1 MKKSSWLR
9 LVLST
14 MLLCMAGTG
23 VGMANQKIEKGTKKM
38 TTAYVGCRTTAKR
51 YAHGKGISRYTI
63 DEKGNWKLEG
73 ITKTLDNPA
82 WLVLDQTK
90 KYLYTVHGDAHEVSA
105 FRIKE
110 DGDLEFLDTV
120 DSQGKNPVYGVVT
133 PNNQFLLVA
142 SLQGG
147 AVASLP
153 IRADGSLG
161 EAVSVEHFEGPKAG
175 GISHAHA
182 CVLDRTGKWLLVP
195 TQARGSGYDRVWVL
209 VLDENTGK
217 LTRTSYAEARKY
229 DEPRHLVFSKDNRH
243 VYLVNEKASTLRVFD
258 FDDQKGQLTA
268 RQVVP
273 TLQDTY
279 VGPNMASAIVLSRDG
294 KQVYVSNRIKEG
306 IPPEGEGY
314 AGTFRGQETVVSYT
328 IDPKTGLLGNPQ
340 WTNCEGY
347 TPRFMTLTPEGQ
359 LLVAN
364 MDSDTLQFF
373 APEGKNGQLHFTGK
387 TVKTESPC
395 TVVFR

>member
-1 MKKSSWLR
+1 M
-9 LVLST
+9 
-14 MLLCMAGTG
+14 MY
-23 VGMANQKIEKGTKKM
+23 
-38 TTAYVGCRTTAKR
+38 AYVGCRTTARR
-51 YAHGKGISRYTI
+51 YAHGKGISRYHI

-73 ITKTLDNPA
+73 ITETLDNPA

-90 KYLYTVHGDAHEVSA
+90 NYLYTVHGDAHEASA

-110 DGDLEFLDTV
+110 NGDLEFLDTV
-120 DSQGKNPVYGVVT
+120 DAGGKNPVYGVVT
-133 PNNQFLLVA
+133 PNNKFLLVA

-195 TQARGSGYDRVWVL
+195 TQARGSGYDRLWVL
-209 VLDENTGK
+209 ALDENTGK
-217 LTRTSYAEARKY
+217 LTRTSYAEARQY
-229 DEPRHLVFSKDNRH
+229 DEPRHLVFSTDNRH

-258 FDDQKGQLTA
+258 FDAAAGKLIPK
-268 RQVVP
+268 QVVP

-314 AGTFRGQETVVSYT
+314 AGSFRGQETVVCYT
-328 IDPKTGLLGNPQ
+328 IAPKKGLLEKTC
-340 WTNCEGY
+340 WTSCEGY
-347 TPRFMTLTPEGQ
+347 TPRFMTLTPEGE

-373 APEGKNGQLHFTGK
+373 EPESRDGQLRFTGK

-395 TVVFR
+395 TIVFR

>member
-1 MKKSSWLR
+1 
-9 LVLST
+9 
-14 MLLCMAGTG
+14 MAIPK
-23 VGMANQKIEKGTKKM
+23 VEKGNQKM

-51 YAHGKGISRYTI
+51 YAHGKGISRYII

-82 WLVLDQTK
+82 WLVLDQNK
-90 KYLYTVHGDAHEVSA
+90 NYLYTVHGDSREVSA

-110 DGDLEFLDTV
+110 DGDLEFLNTV
-120 DSQGKNPVYGVVT
+120 DAQGKNPVYGVVT
-133 PNNQFLLVA
+133 PNNKFLLVA

-195 TQARGSGYDRVWVL
+195 TQARGSGYDRLWVL
-209 VLDENTGK
+209 ALDETTGK

-229 DEPRHLVFSKDNRH
+229 DEPRHLVFSRDNRH

-258 FDDQKGQLTA
+258 FDAKEGKLTA
-268 RQVVP
+268 KQVVP

-279 VGPNMASAIVLSRDG
+279 VGPNMASAIVLSQDG

-314 AGTFRGQETVVSYT
+314 AGIFRGQETVVGYT
-328 IDPKTGLLGNPQ
+328 INSATGLLKDPQ
-340 WTNCEGY
+340 WVSCEGY

-373 APEGKNGQLHFTGK
+373 DIKTGKARYTGK
-387 TVKTESPC
+387 TVETESPC
-395 TVVFR
+395 SVVFR